1 LRQRA
6 LRRSKV
12 KKTWNVLL
20 ATAAAVTI
28 STGASAATLSV
39 LAEAP
44 GGGNDFAGN
53 MAALWGA
60 GNVGY
65 GVLSSVSAGTN
76 EILTFTRWG
85 SESGYVNTFTAT
97 NGIDTESFDESA
109 DPWACGYMS
118 TCGDS
123 EQREFMMSFT
133 GTLAPDAFRFSSNNG
148 APAVIGETGMGLY
161 YDLTGSSMYAFLA
174 YDDDGAG
181 PDDNHDDFLVKVRAR
196 DLTVTAVP
204 LPAAGWLF
212 LSALGG
218 IVALGRKKAAS

>member
-1 LRQRA
+1 M
-6 LRRSKV
+6 
-12 KKTWNVLL
+12 KKTWNVVL
-20 ATAAAVTI
+20 ATAAAATI
-28 STGASAATLSV
+28 STGASAATFSV
-39 LAEAP
+39 LPEAP

-65 GVLSSVSAGTN
+65 GVLSSVTTGTN
-76 EILTFTRWG
+76 EVLTFTRWG

-97 NGIDTESFDESA
+97 NGVDTKSFKESA
-109 DPWACGYMS
+109 DPWACGITS
-118 TCGDS
+118 CGDS
-123 EQREFMMSFT
+123 ELREFTMSFS
-133 GTLAPDAFRFSSNNG
+133 GTLASDAFKFTSNKG
-148 APAVIGETGMGLY
+148 APASLGQTGMGLY

-204 LPAAGWLF
+204 LPAAAWLF

-218 IVALGRKKAAS
+218 FVALGRKKTAS